1 MTKHTCAIPKQSKTT
16 KFRVP
21 IKVPEPWK
29 IQSISQY
36 RRAHLL
42 KQNAKEV
49 SAATANESY
58 KTRSAT
64 DAAVP
69 SSSAIAPPS
78 MVRSSSYDAR
88 ARSMSMDERVEL
100 IEKKRNSITT
110 DQIRRELDILHKNSN
125 IIRTKIHSLSVVRY
139 SLLWLLKKAS
149 LCERAE
155 LC

>member
-1 MTKHTCAIPKQSKTT
+1 MTKQASSFVQPKSKTT

-29 IQSISQY
+29 IQSISQFKKNN
-36 RRAHLL
+36 LL
-42 KQNAKEV
+42 KQTQQASVNDDVTSKSNA
-49 SAATANESY
+49 A
-58 KTRSAT
+58 
-64 DAAVP
+64 

-88 ARSMSMDERVEL
+88 SRSMSMDERVEL
-100 IEKKRNSITT
+100 IEKKRNSITS